1 VLDRAAAERAGAIAE
16 TVTLRLDQPAPPPAI
31 QPRHPHEKEG
41 LACSHQSAP
50 WGLSAPLA
58 GSIQHPVG
66 LAAFWS
72 LSTTFRGTQHSPRK
86 VFVLDLFKT
95 EILWFWPELPEA
107 AMDRS
112 HATTVIDRAV
122 PAATVQPTKVA
133 GGQSPQSCL
142 TRGQRWLAGATAV
155 AILLSGLNAS
165 VQVLK
170 AVLDHRGQPV
180 ALRPHPRMTGK
191 LFHHVSVAPVGR

>member
-1 VLDRAAAERAGAIAE
+1 LPCSH
-16 TVTLRLDQPAPPPAI
+16 QPAPWGP
-31 QPRHPHEKEG
+31 
-41 LACSHQSAP
+41 SAP
-50 WGLSAPLA
+50 WA
-58 GSIQHPVG
+58 GSTLHPVS

-72 LSTTFRGTQHSPRK
+72 LSTTFRGTRHSPRK

-107 AMDRS
+107 AMDRT

-122 PAATVQPTKVA
+122 PAATVQSTTDD
-133 GGQSPQSCL
+133 GGQPRQSCL

-155 AILLSGLNAS
+155 AVLLSGLNAS

-170 AVLDHRGQPV
+170 AVLDHRSQP
-180 ALRPHPRMTGK
+180 AAQRPHPGITGK
-191 LFHHVSVAPVGR
+191 LFHHISSPTALSGPGCASRAVIMPGLEQQPPLFLFCSYNMVRLCA